1 MVINFSSVFKHLHC
15 QYLQIK
21 KQLTCPTYYKNSV
34 FLICVIF
41 SIRFKLQ
48 YSYDFYSQHFI
59 VSVLVKTDFF
69 LHWTSNSRSP
79 FNGTLQWNLKFY
91 MFLFDTFLCYENP
104 KLWFKGKKLFLF
116 NIQKESIVIMTLLF
130 FNYLI
135 QDSYKMASLLWH
147 GSDHRVLMRRCT
159 FGVTP

>member
-1 MVINFSSVFKHLHC
+1 M
-15 QYLQIK
+15 
-21 KQLTCPTYYKNSV
+21 TCSTYYKNSV
-34 FLICVIF
+34 FLICVFF

-48 YSYDFYSQHFI
+48 CSYVLQPTFI
-59 VSVLVKTDFF
+59 VSGLVKTEFF

-91 MFLFDTFLCYENP
+91 MFLFDTFLGYENP

-116 NIQKESIVIMTLLF
+116 NIQKESTVILTLLF
-130 FNYLI
+130 FDYLI
-135 QDSYKMASLLWH
+135 QDSYKMASLLWR

-159 FGVTP
+159 FGATP